1 MRTAAWRS
9 PGPTDRKLVINA
21 LNSGV
26 CGFMADFEDANS
38 PTWRNQVEGQL
49 NIRDAVTARSPYEAS
64 ERGSRVTA
72 TWKGDRHRAD
82 HTVTRHDGS
91 ALTPA
96 PPSTG
101 YPRLEVAGRA
111 G

>member
-38 PTWRNQVEGQL
+38 PTWRNQVEWQM
-49 NIRDAVTARSPYEAS
+49 NIRNAVDGTITLRGVGARQPGHGHVE
-64 ERGSRVTA
+64 
-72 TWKGDRHRAD
+72 GDRHPAD
-82 HTVTRHDGS
+82 RTVTRHDGS
-91 ALTPA
+91 ALTPS